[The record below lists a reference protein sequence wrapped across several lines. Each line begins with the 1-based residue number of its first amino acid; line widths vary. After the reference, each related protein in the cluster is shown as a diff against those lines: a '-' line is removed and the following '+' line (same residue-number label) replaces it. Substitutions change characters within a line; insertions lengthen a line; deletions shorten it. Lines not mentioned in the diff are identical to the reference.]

1 MGEEAAG
8 AVALCER
15 AAVFCRHPDTECV
28 LLPCADCHEAAIGCT
43 ELGREAIVYVEL
55 LVHEL
60 LLPVLIIAAMPCRVK
75 KRAACDA
82 REKYPCHDGLKQ
94 GALYVSISPMQ
105 TANTKEE
112 LRAMLAPQR
121 GKRIVFVPTMGA
133 LHEGHATLLRQA
145 RELAGADGCVV
156 ASVFLNPVQF
166 DNAGDLA
173 TYPKTPAQ
181 DLETCDKCGVDV
193 VFMPS
198 PDTMYCGDR
207 SIVLEEN
214 HLSTVLCGA
223 SRPGHFA
230 GVCLVVCKL
239 FNLVQPTDAIFGKKD
254 YQQLAILRRMV
265 RDLDIPIT
273 IHGAEIVRG
282 DDGLALSSRN
292 VRLTPEHRTAAPAI
306 RRNLLSAR
314 DAYASGEN
322 ADAICATLRA
332 NLEAIP
338 GVRCD
343 YVELVDAETLHEV
356 TSPHRLALLAVAA
369 WFGDVRLIDN
379 IELSRS

>member
-1 MGEEAAG
+1 
-8 AVALCER
+8 
-15 AAVFCRHPDTECV
+15 
-28 LLPCADCHEAAIGCT
+28 
-43 ELGREAIVYVEL
+43 
-55 LVHEL
+55 
-60 LLPVLIIAAMPCRVK
+60 
-75 KRAACDA
+75 
-82 REKYPCHDGLKQ
+82 
-94 GALYVSISPMQ
+94 MQ

-112 LRAMLAPQR
+112 LRSMLAPHR
-121 GKRIVFVPTMGA
+121 GKRMVFVPTMGA
-133 LHEGHATLLRQA
+133 LHEGHASLLRQA
-145 RELAGADGCVV
+145 CELAGPEGCVV

-207 SIVLEEN
+207 SILLEEN

-292 VRLTPEHRTAAPAI
+292 VRLTPEHRAAAPAI
-306 RRNLLSAR
+306 RRNLLEAR
-314 DAYASGEN
+314 EAYAAGASAESV
-322 ADAICATLRA
+322 CATVRS
-332 NLEAIP
+332 NLESIA

-356 TSPHRLALLAVAA
+356 TSQHRLALLAVAA

>member
-1 MGEEAAG
+1 MQ
-8 AVALCER
+8 
-15 AAVFCRHPDTECV
+15 
-28 LLPCADCHEAAIGCT
+28 
-43 ELGREAIVYVEL
+43 
-55 LVHEL
+55 
-60 LLPVLIIAAMPCRVK
+60 IA
-75 KRAACDA
+75 
-82 REKYPCHDGLKQ
+82 Y
-94 GALYVSISPMQ
+94 
-105 TANTKEE
+105 TKEE
-112 LRAMLAPQR
+112 LRALLAPLR
-121 GKRIVFVPTMGA
+121 GRRIVLVPTMGA
-133 LHEGHATLLRQA
+133 LHEGHAALLRQA
-145 RELAGADGCVV
+145 RLLAGEEGRVV

-166 DNAGDLA
+166 DNAGDLE
-173 TYPKTPAQ
+173 TYPKTPRQ

-198 PDTMYCGDR
+198 PDTMYCPDR
-207 SIVLEEN
+207 SITLEET

-230 GVCLVVCKL
+230 GVCLVVNKL

-254 YQQLAILRRMV
+254 YQQLAILRRLV

-292 VRLTPEHRTAAPAI
+292 VRLTPEHRAAAPGI
-306 RRNLLSAR
+306 RRSLLAAKA
-314 DAYASGEN
+314 AYEAGEGIP
-322 ADAICATLRA
+322 AICERIRQTL
-332 NLEAIP
+332 ESIP

-343 YVELVDAETLHEV
+343 YVELVDAVTLHEV
-356 TSPHRLALLAVAA
+356 TDPHRLALLAVAA